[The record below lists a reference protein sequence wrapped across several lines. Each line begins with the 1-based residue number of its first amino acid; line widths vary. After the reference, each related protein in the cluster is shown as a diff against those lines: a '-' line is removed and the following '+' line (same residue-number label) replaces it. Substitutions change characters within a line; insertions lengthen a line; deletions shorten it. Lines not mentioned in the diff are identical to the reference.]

1 MGDKTRKLRNFVEAH
16 FSGGVNTNLWMNTFS
31 KQDGK
36 DQSAAG
42 NRQLLTAEQK
52 RQYDDQGFVVVPRL
66 VSSTFLTQA
75 SRMDVSLTQRQRLS
89 GEAQQKAAD
98 AMHAVLAHYRNL
110 PEVLDWVE
118 QFCGPRLLSLAAM
131 FVSVPPDPAGTSKQ
145 FSLHQNSNFLPF
157 AFADEDRVVS
167 VWTSLDCPGDRALVV
182 VPGTHK
188 GPTLV
193 HSIDDKLDE
202 MGDKTRKLRNF
213 VEAHFSG
220 GVNTNLWMN
229 TFSKQD
235 GKDQSAAG
243 NRQLLTAEQ
252 KRQYDDQGFVVVPR
266 LVSSTFLTQA
276 SRMDVSLTQRQR
288 LSGEAQQKAADAMHA
303 VLAHYR
309 NLPEVLDWV
318 EQFCGPRLLSLAAMF
333 VSVPPDPAGTSK
345 QFSLHQNSNFLPFAF
360 ADEDR
365 VVSVWTSLDCPG
377 DRALVVV
384 PGTHKGPT
392 LVHSIDDVSTLMHP
406 PPTQQG
412 VFLP

>member
-1 MGDKTRKLRNFVEAH
+1 MTSGANNQSGNPTPGYGRVDVSAAQVVPSVLADDTKCLKSKVGADELRAAPHRPGRGPLVKPAHSLKRKSEFVDVLRAISVQELDEMGDKTRKLRNFVEAH

-31 KQDGK
+31 KQDDK

-42 NRQLLTAEQK
+42 NRQLLSAEQK

-193 HSIDDKLDE
+193 HSIDDGVISDPTELGEPLALDAQP
-202 MGDKTRKLRNF
+202 GDAVFL
-213 VEAHFSG
+213 H
-220 GVNTNLWMN
+220 
-229 TFSKQD
+229 
-235 GKDQSAAG
+235 
-243 NRQLLTAEQ
+243 
-252 KRQYDDQGFVVVPR
+252 PR
-266 LVSSTFLTQA
+266 LVHGTAPNRSE
-276 SRMDVSLTQRQR
+276 RYRKVS
-288 LSGEAQQKAADAMHA
+288 K
-303 VLAHYR
+303 
-309 NLPEVLDWV
+309 
-318 EQFCGPRLLSLAAMF
+318 
-333 VSVPPDPAGTSK
+333 
-345 QFSLHQNSNFLPFAF
+345 
-360 ADEDR
+360 
-365 VVSVWTSLDCPG
+365 TSL
-377 DRALVVV
+377 
-384 PGTHKGPT
+384 
-392 LVHSIDDVSTLMHP
+392 
-406 PPTQQG
+406 
-412 VFLP
+412 

>member
-1 MGDKTRKLRNFVEAH
+1 MLCPSAYPDQAVMEDVFRRAGSAVTSWSFASAEL
-16 FSGGVNTNLWMNTFS
+16 
-31 KQDGK
+31 DGK

-42 NRQLLTAEQK
+42 NRQLLSAEQK

-193 HSIDDKLDE
+193 HSIDDGVISDPTELGEPLALDAQP
-202 MGDKTRKLRNF
+202 GDAVFL
-213 VEAHFSG
+213 H
-220 GVNTNLWMN
+220 
-229 TFSKQD
+229 
-235 GKDQSAAG
+235 
-243 NRQLLTAEQ
+243 
-252 KRQYDDQGFVVVPR
+252 PR
-266 LVSSTFLTQA
+266 LVHGTAPNRSERYRKELISHFAPVNVQYVEKPSA
-276 SRMDVSLTQRQR
+276 CQEYWKENAYVVRNAGGR
-288 LSGEAQQKAADAMHA
+288 L
-303 VLAHYR
+303 
-309 NLPEVLDWV
+309 
-318 EQFCGPRLLSLAAMF
+318 
-333 VSVPPDPAGTSK
+333 
-345 QFSLHQNSNFLPFAF
+345 
-360 ADEDR
+360 
-365 VVSVWTSLDCPG
+365 
-377 DRALVVV
+377 
-384 PGTHKGPT
+384 
-392 LVHSIDDVSTLMHP
+392 
-406 PPTQQG
+406 
-412 VFLP
+412 